1 MGSIEILLD
10 RVRAAVGQLV
20 RSPSEL
26 SDIDVLKSQIELR
39 QRVLRQIETIHCRLK
54 PPDLLRRPTPEPRA
68 PKFVSARVGRAI
80 NLYTS
85 DGRRAA
91 RVRAQTRLGQ
101 IKLTSG

>member
-10 RVRAAVGQLV
+10 RVRAAIGQLV
-20 RSPSEL
+20 RSPSDL

-39 QRVLRQIETIHCRLK
+39 QRVLREIEAIHCRLK
-54 PPDLLRRPTPEPRA
+54 PLDLLRRPPPEPRA
-68 PKFVSARVGRAI
+68 PKFVSARVGRAR

-101 IKLTSG
+101 IN